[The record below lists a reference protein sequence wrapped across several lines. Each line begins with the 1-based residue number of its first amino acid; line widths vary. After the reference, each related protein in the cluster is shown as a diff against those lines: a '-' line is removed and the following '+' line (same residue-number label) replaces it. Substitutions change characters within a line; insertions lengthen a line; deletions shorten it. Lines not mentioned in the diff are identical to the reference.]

1 MHKIVVVGGSLA
13 GVHAAESLRDR
24 GYDGELTIV
33 SSEEQLP
40 YDRPPLSKEALMEGI
55 VRLHEKVMAGVP
67 PAYRIRGV
75 AS

>member
-1 MHKIVVVGGSLA
+1 
-13 GVHAAESLRDR
+13 
-24 GYDGELTIV
+24 
-33 SSEEQLP
+33 
-40 YDRPPLSKEALMEGI
+40 MEGI